1 MVHTYISKKDTPVN
15 TILIMQNP
23 FFRGNIMRDKTLS
36 QGQDK
41 RVRSFYFSLQM
52 LAAAHTLCI
61 IALCIILWTSTMG
74 LKQVWSH
81 IQFLFFDCEL
91 VSAVLRSYY
100 FSLQMLAVA
109 HTLCI
114 IALCIIQ
121 YTLNFHNGSKTSVKS
136 HSTFVFWLRACFSGP

>member
-1 MVHTYISKKDTPVN
+1 
-15 TILIMQNP
+15 MQTP

-61 IALCIILWTSTMG
+61 IALCIIHWTFTMG

-81 IQFLFFDCEL
+81 IRFLFVDCEL
-91 VSAVLRSYY
+91 VSAVLRSCFSQDKRVRSFY
-100 FSLQMLAVA
+100 FTLQMLAAA
-109 HTLCI
+109 HTLRI
-114 IALCIIQ
+114 IALCTIHW
-121 YTLNFHNGSKTSVKS
+121 TCTRERPLMTSDFRYVGRLSMIGRKS
-136 HSTFVFWLRACFSGP
+136 DIVGW